1 MFMYGMHSGRLS
13 RLVQRYDTLVIATE
27 VLVVFA
33 QYFQVDS
40 GMMS

>member
-13 RLVQRYDTLVIATE
+13 RLFQDYDTLAIATE

-33 QYFQVDS
+33 QSVQVNS
-40 GMMS
+40 GIVT